1 MAKYII
7 KIPFSKIH
15 SKKCTKEKLFG
26 YIITNRTGIISI
38 HTIISNMPV
47 THVAIY
53 LLYSKSNL
61 GSSNAKVNKCPPGGA
76 WYVELKGA

>member
-1 MAKYII
+1 M
-7 KIPFSKIH
+7 
-15 SKKCTKEKLFG
+15 KEKLFG
-26 YIITNRTGIISI
+26 FIITNRTGIISR

-61 GSSNAKVNKCPPGGA
+61 GSSNVKVNKCPPGGA